1 MEINWEQRRYEVAK
15 EMLAAINS
23 NSKFQLFGLGR
34 EDRVKVA
41 VLYADML
48 IQELK
53 K

>member
-1 MEINWEQRRYEVAK
+1 MEIDWEQRRYEVAK
-15 EMLAAINS
+15 EMLASINS
-23 NSKFQLFGLGR
+23 NSEFRAFGIER